1 MQLPNTDQ
9 LHTAICAGGAT
20 INPRTGE
27 FVTSGGIVVALP
39 GYEYQIRAKDFD
51 RATLARY
58 LARDDVKATIE
69 HASGYMLGVWID
81 RQPRVYLDVVE
92 VIADRP
98 RALGL
103 AVQRGERAVYDLD
116 ASQEIYV

>member
-1 MQLPNTDQ
+1 MQLPNYDRI
-9 LHTAICAGGAT
+9 HTALCAGGAT

-27 FVTSGGIVVALP
+27 FVTSGGIVVAVP
-39 GYEYQIRAKDFD
+39 GHERI
-51 RATLARY
+51 
-58 LARDDVKATIE
+58 VKAVDLDATIQSY
-69 HASGYMLGVWID
+69 AALVPDGYLLGLWLD

-103 AVQRGERAVYDLD
+103 AAQRGEQAVYDLD
-116 ASQEIYV
+116 TSETIYVNP